1 MLGIFLGLSVPAFII
16 GVPSLLANF
25 IPAKKHTATSFDR
38 FVKDWNIGMAMFYI
52 VLSLV
57 GFLLP
62 LRAVPPWRAY
72 TYLESAIG
80 EFVMYCG
87 IFFSPVAS
95 VFMCASVILR
105 RRGKN
110 IASFIIQFI
119 PSVLFAAIIITL
131 IIIG

>member
-1 MLGIFLGLSVPAFII
+1 MGLSISAFII

-25 IPAKKHTATSFDR
+25 IPAKKHTVTFFDQL
-38 FVKDWNIGMAMFYI
+38 VKDWNIGMAMFYI

-62 LRAVPPWRAY
+62 LRAVPPWREY
-72 TYLESAIG
+72 THLESAIG
-80 EFVMYCG
+80 EIAMYCG

-95 VFMCASVILR
+95 VFMCTSVILR
-105 RRGKN
+105 RRSKN
-110 IASFIIQFI
+110 IVSFIIQFI
-119 PSVLFAAIIITL
+119 PLILFAAIVITL